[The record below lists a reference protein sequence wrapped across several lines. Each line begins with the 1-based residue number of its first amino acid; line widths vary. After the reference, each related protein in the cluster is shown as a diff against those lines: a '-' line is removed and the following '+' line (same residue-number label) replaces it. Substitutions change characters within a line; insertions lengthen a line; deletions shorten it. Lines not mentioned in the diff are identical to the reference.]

1 MASSLKWR
9 RDWDDEEAE
18 VAALQRLADEKSEE
32 EDDEIETDEDEED
45 DDEKEEVKREVEG
58 KCAEIQLSTEE
69 DSEEIITSDMPTAE
83 SPPIVI
89 ATENEDSIGVTY
101 VDPSEFKDSPSP
113 DNEEGMLQQF
123 SVVVENPVAS
133 SPLELKDMESP
144 QSSAEIVNENQVNTK
159 QPCSFW
165 CKTC

>member
-1 MASSLKWR
+1 MSSSLKWR
-9 RDWDDEEAE
+9 HDWDDEEAE

-45 DDEKEEVKREVEG
+45 DEEKEEVKREVGG
-58 KCAEIQLSTEE
+58 KCAEMQHSTEQ

-83 SPPIVI
+83 SLPIVI
-89 ATENEDSIGVTY
+89 ATENEDSTGVTY
-101 VDPSEFKDSPSP
+101 VDPPKFKDSIFP
-113 DNEEGMLQQF
+113 DNEEGRLQQF
-123 SVVVENPVAS
+123 SVVVENPVDS
-133 SPLELKDMESP
+133 SPLELTDIESP